1 VNALRSLLAKLL
13 AWSKPE
19 ELEPM
24 ELDNSVSPVP
34 FPDDEAGVNEPLVE
48 EGYFVW
54 DDEQRLVKWCQ
65 LQDPERW

>member
-1 VNALRSLLAKLL
+1 
-13 AWSKPE
+13 
-19 ELEPM
+19 M